1 MKGQFDNLVRKRVK
15 KLSIEVMPNF
25 LKKRAFLTPSRTAL
39 VFEDKRYTFQQLY
52 AECVDVAGRMHTYGM
67 RQDQYVALLL
77 SNHSESVV
85 ILLSLQLLGIKAVLL
100 NTRLTRE
107 ELNYQLKDS
116 NSAFLITEALFKE
129 KAEQLD
135 VHIVYKHE
143 LFQTSYIE
151 PPLVNEVALEEVCS
165 LMYTSGTTG
174 SPKGVMQTYG
184 NHWWSAIGSSLNLGL
199 QDGDGWLCAVP
210 LFHISGYSILM
221 RSMIYGMKMVLH
233 ESFDVEKTLQDIT
246 SEKVTTMSVVSTML
260 SRLLDHLDSQLPSHF
275 RCMLLGGGPAS
286 LSLLERCVE
295 LQVPVY
301 QTYGMTETASQFVTL
316 SPEYS
321 LNKLGSAGKALF
333 PSQLK
338 IVAAD
343 GLEQQP
349 LESGEIYVKGPN
361 VTKGYLN
368 KESSHLID
376 GWFATGDIGYVD
388 DEGFLYVQDRR
399 SDLIISGGENIYPA
413 EIEGVLQG
421 HVSIQEAGVIGME
434 DQEWGQVP
442 VAFVVVRDPSITE
455 EEIIQ
460 YSSTKLAKYKVP
472 KRVSIVDELP
482 RNASNKLLRRS
493 LKEWIKGGASNEN

>member
-1 MKGQFDNLVRKRVK
+1 MERFDTVFRKRVK
-15 KLSIEVMPNF
+15 TLSMEVMPNF

-39 VFEDKRYTFQQLY
+39 VFENRRYTFQQVY
-52 AECVDVAGRMHTYGM
+52 VECVEAAGRLHANGIKKG
-67 RQDQYVALLL
+67 QYVALLL
-77 SNHSESVV
+77 SNHSDTVV
-85 ILLSLQLLGIKAVLL
+85 LLLALQLLGVKAVML
-100 NTRLTRE
+100 NTRLTAE
-107 ELNYQLKDS
+107 ELQYQLEDS
-116 NSAFLITEALFKE
+116 NSACLITESHFKD
-129 KAEQLD
+129 KAEKLS
-135 VHIVYKHE
+135 ISIIYKLE
-143 LFQTSYIE
+143 LYESPFIE
-151 PPLVNEVALEEVCS
+151 PPLVDEVSLDEVCS

-184 NHWWSAIGSSLNLGL
+184 NHWWSAVGSSLNLGL
-199 QDGDGWLCAVP
+199 QESDGWLCAVP

-221 RSMIYGMKMVLH
+221 RSVIYGMKMVLH
-233 ESFDVEKTLQDIT
+233 ESFNVEKTIEDIQI
-246 SEKVTTMSVVSTML
+246 EKITTMSVVSTML
-260 SRLLDHLDSQLPSHF
+260 TRLLDHLNGPLPSHF

-286 LSLLERCVE
+286 LSLLEKCIP

-321 LNKLGSAGKALF
+321 LSKLGSAGKALF

-338 IVAAD
+338 IIDSD

-349 LESGEIYVKGPN
+349 LQSGEILVKGPN

-368 KESSHLID
+368 KEGSHLKD
-376 GWFATGDIGYVD
+376 GWFATGDIGFVD

-421 HVSIQEAGVIGME
+421 HPAIQEAGVIGVD
-434 DQEWGQVP
+434 DQVWGQVP
-442 VAFVVVRDPSITE
+442 VAFVVNNTSTTE

-460 YSSTKLAKYKVP
+460 YCSSKLAKYKVP
-472 KRVSIVDELP
+472 KKVIFARELP

-493 LKEWIKGGASNEN
+493 LKEWIKGGEQDED